1 MADALRSG
9 RSVRKGMGVQ
19 LSPSA
24 PGRERACSSVGL
36 ERSPAEAQVVGSSPA
51 KRATGRLAQL
61 VRASVL
67 HTEGHRF
74 EPCTAHHRYIGTG
87 GTSYGER

>member
-24 PGRERACSSVGL
+24 PGSEDALV
-36 ERSPAEAQVVGSSPA
+36 
-51 KRATGRLAQL
+51 AQL
-61 VRASVL
+61 D
-67 HTEGHRF
+67 
-74 EPCTAHHRYIGTG
+74 
-87 GTSYGER
+87 